1 MMDLWRYVAPLSISP
16 DFHSHVCVSD
26 SCQKSENQFCLHSSG
41 MQWCLHEADCAE
53 RCWADF
59 SSLCVFKCL
68 LKYSAKEIRKDR
80 LCISKRWLFSILH
93 FQRHAMRLLHETDC
107 AERRWAE
114 FTPCPSQSPTVKEGL
129 VIWPHCIHWSH
140 KNTGRKK
147 EPMHQAKKG
156 PKADAAPLP
165 FITFFLLP
173 NVGTAWW
180 RSVWSLVCHWSLI
193 KVLISMSLIICQ
205 DDHDHHVYHQ
215 ASENGHIFFSHFLPK
230 TDGAWSRSSCGS
242 SGSVWST

>member
-1 MMDLWRYVAPLSISP
+1 MWLPSVFHQISIHMSVSVILARRVATS
-16 DFHSHVCVSD
+16 FVCTAAACNDVRMRQTA
-26 SCQKSENQFCLHSSG
+26 QKG
-41 MQWCLHEADCAE
+41 
-53 RCWADF
+53 DF
-59 SSLCVFKCL
+59 STLCVFKCL

-80 LCISKRWLFSILH
+80 LCISKRWLFSTLH

-205 DDHDHHVYHQ
+205 DDHDHHFYHQ
-215 ASENGHIFFSHFLPK
+215 ASENVHIFLFSLV
-230 TDGAWSRSSCGS
+230 AQNR
-242 SGSVWST
+242 